1 MYFFFVSAQT
11 CTFEQHHRPADGMP
25 ERQAD
30 GHRPAQRRQGGRE
43 GRRANSA
50 VHRAD
55 GRPPA
60 QVRCQFEISTK
71 ICSKMLS

>member
-1 MYFFFVSAQT
+1 
-11 CTFEQHHRPADGMP
+11 MP

-30 GHRPAQRRQGGRE
+30 GHRPAQRRKGGRK
-43 GRRANSA
+43 GLLRANSA

-60 QVRCQFEISTK
+60 QVRCKFEISAK
-71 ICSKMLS
+71 IVLKRSRETINSYFNSYEDF